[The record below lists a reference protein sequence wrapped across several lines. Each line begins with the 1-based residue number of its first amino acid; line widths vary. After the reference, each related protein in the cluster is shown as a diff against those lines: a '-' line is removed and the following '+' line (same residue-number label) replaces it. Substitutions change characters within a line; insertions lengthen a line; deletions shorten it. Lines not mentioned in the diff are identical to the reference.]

1 MDLPHRISTPRI
13 APLEPDAWEPALREG
28 LLGNRPAEMGGAQAP
43 VFNIFKTLANHPRL
57 AQAFGAWGGQVLFR
71 STLDARTREMAI
83 LRVGWRARATYEWHH
98 HVAIGRDH
106 AGMAPADFDK
116 CQQGPVPGS
125 DAPDDVLLRAVDE
138 LMDDHCIS
146 DATWGQL
153 AVRFNQQQLIDLVF
167 AVGQYTMVSM
177 ALNSFGV
184 QLEDDYKVGSA
195 SED

>member
-1 MDLPHRISTPRI
+1 MDLPHRLSTPRI
-13 APLEPDAWEPALREG
+13 APLEPDAWAPELRQAI
-28 LLGNRPAEMGGAQAP
+28 LGNRPAEMGPDDAP
-43 VFNIFKTLANHPRL
+43 VFNIFKTLANHPKL

-106 AGMAPADFDK
+106 AGMSAADFEK
-116 CQQGPVPGS
+116 CKAGPLAGGME
-125 DAPDDVLLRAVDE
+125 PDDVLLRAVDE
-138 LMDDHCIS
+138 LIDDHCIS
-146 DATWGQL
+146 DATWRAL
-153 AVRFNQQQLIDLVF
+153 ATRFSPQQLMDLVF
-167 AVGQYTMVSM
+167 AVGQYSMVSM

-195 SED
+195 G

>member
-1 MDLPHRISTPRI
+1 MDLPHRLAAPRI
-13 APLEPDAWEPALREG
+13 APLEPDDWAPELRQAI
-28 LLGNRPAEMGGAQAP
+28 LGNRPAEMGPDDAP

-57 AQAFGAWGGQVLFR
+57 AQAFAAWGGQVLFR

-106 AGMAPADFDK
+106 AGMTPADFDK
-116 CQQGPVPGS
+116 CKAGPVAGS
-125 DAPDDVLLRAVDE
+125 DADDDVLLCAVDE

-146 DATWGQL
+146 AATWAAL
-153 AVRFNQQQLIDLVF
+153 ATRFSQQQLMDLVF

-184 QLEDDYKVGSA
+184 QLEDDYRVGSA
-195 SED
+195 G